1 MRRIYEKIYY
11 VYILTNKS
19 NSVLYIGVTSN
30 LEKRIFE
37 HKSKFVKGFTS
48 KYNLNKLVYT
58 ASFISAYEA
67 IAYEKKLKGWK
78 RVKKDA
84 LISETNPTW
93 SEISI

>member
-48 KYNLNKLVYT
+48 KYNLKKLVYA